1 MKICVGHG
9 LDIHQLVPGK
19 PLTLGG
25 VIIQSKLGILGHS
38 DGDVIIHALVD
49 ALLGS
54 LALGDIGTYFPSKD
68 KEWKNEK
75 SEKFLPPVLK
85 LVRSH
90 NYSICNID
98 INVILET
105 PKLNR
110 DIPKIKSNLS
120 KLLGMNENN
129 ISIKAKTT
137 DKMGIIGSSKAI
149 ASTATILIINHE
161 S

>member
-1 MKICVGHG
+1 MKIRVGHG

-68 KEWKNEK
+68 KEWKNAK

-85 LVRSH
+85 LIKSH
-90 NYSICNID
+90 NYYNY
-98 INVILET
+98 
-105 PKLNR
+105 
-110 DIPKIKSNLS
+110 
-120 KLLGMNENN
+120 
-129 ISIKAKTT
+129 
-137 DKMGIIGSSKAI
+137 
-149 ASTATILIINHE
+149 
-161 S
+161 